1 MSAVSTPS
9 RPAERVADIRIAER
23 GASLTAVHAAGLVG
37 LLVVQVLVGYEWFIS
52 GLAKIVR
59 GGFPSGLAGELTDMS
74 KSDTSWYRDFLDNV
88 IIPNASVF
96 GYLIEVGEF
105 AVGIALIGAA
115 LVWMFRWSTF
125 SYGGRMGLLWVT
137 ALASLAG
144 LFMNVNF
151 HLAGAGTHPWL
162 LPGDAFE
169 EGVDLDSLLPAIQ
182 IVMIGV
188 CIYAG
193 RALRREHRAQHGVS

>member
-9 RPAERVADIRIAER
+9 RPVERVADVRVVEHEP
-23 GASLTAVHAAGLVG
+23 SYTAVHAAGLVG
-37 LLVVQVLVGYEWFIS
+37 LLAVQVLVGYEWLIS

-59 GGFPSGLAGELTDMS
+59 GGFPGGLADELTDMA
-74 KSDTSWYRDFLDNV
+74 KGDTGWYRSFLENA
-88 IIPNASVF
+88 IIPYGSTF
-96 GYLIEVGEF
+96 GYLIEISEF
-105 AVGIALIGAA
+105 AVGITLIGAA
-115 LVWMFRWSTF
+115 LVWMFRWSSL
-125 SYGGRMGLLWVT
+125 SYGGRMAIVWVT
-137 ALASLAG
+137 ALASFAG

-188 CIYAG
+188 CLYAV
-193 RALRREHRAQHGVS
+193 RVLRREHRGRPSGN